1 MQMASLLRRSW
12 SYTRSENFHR
22 TGFHTPIKFTQR
34 LSLFARSALQIW
46 ERHFANFED
55 SQALARLKLRL
66 T

>member
-34 LSLFARSALQIW
+34 LSLFARFAWQNR
-46 ERHFANFED
+46 ERHFANF
-55 SQALARLKLRL
+55 SVTHALARLELRL